1 MIVLEILPNAG
12 TFFVPA
18 QYLDVL
24 LVIRGH
30 KCYSL
35 ITTMILTSAG
45 AFFVPAQYP
54 DVLLVL
60 RRHKRYSLLTTM
72 TLTSLKRS
80 IDTLNRAAVTVKK
93 AEHSIII
100 ITVSI

>member
-1 MIVLEILPNAG
+1 MIVLMILPNAG

-35 ITTMILTSAG
+35 ITTMILTIAG
-45 AFFVPAQYP
+45 AFFVPAQYL

-80 IDTLNRAAVTVKK
+80 SETLTRAAVTVKQ
-93 AEHSIII
+93 AEHTPV